1 MIAMRRQGSFH
12 DKYRF
17 RDPLDARRSSPP
29 RDSGAGHGASDPEHL
44 P

>member
-17 RDPLDARRSSPP
+17 RDPLDARRHDLEAIVEGGMSV
-29 RDSGAGHGASDPEHL
+29 A
-44 P
+44 